1 MDFLTL
7 GIILLVIG
15 ALLILAELS
24 VPGFFIAV
32 PGTVLVILG
41 IVYIFI
47 PDIGV
52 VPMVIITLA
61 TAVISTLAVMGFY
74 RDLAKPT
81 LPTTTTVDK
90 LVGKE
95 GVVVAKVMPNSLKG
109 KVKIDNEIWSA
120 TADKEI
126 DVGKRV
132 VVIKGEGVHVVVREK
147 R

>member
-7 GIILLVIG
+7 GIVLLVIG

-41 IVYIFI
+41 IVYIFM

-52 VPMVIITLA
+52 VPVVIITLS
-61 TAVISTLAVMGFY
+61 TAVIATLAVMAFY
-74 RDLAKPT
+74 RALARPT

-95 GVVVAKVMPNSLKG
+95 GIVTAKIIPNSLKG
-109 KVKIDNEIWSA
+109 KVRIDNEIWSA
-120 TADKEI
+120 TADEEI
-126 DVGKRV
+126 EVGKKV
-132 VVIKGEGVHVVVREK
+132 VVIKGEGVHVVVKEK
-147 R
+147 

>member
-7 GIILLVIG
+7 GIVLLVIG
-15 ALLILAELS
+15 TLLILAELS

-41 IVYIFI
+41 IVYIFM

-52 VPMVIITLA
+52 VPVVIITLS
-61 TAVISTLAVMGFY
+61 TAVIATLAVMAFY
-74 RDLAKPT
+74 RALARPT

-95 GVVVAKVMPNSLKG
+95 GIVTAKIIPNSLKG
-109 KVKIDNEIWSA
+109 KVRIDNEIWSA
-120 TADKEI
+120 TADEEI
-126 DVGKRV
+126 EVGKKV
-132 VVIKGEGVHVVVREK
+132 VVIKGEGVHVVVKEK
-147 R
+147 